1 MNDYH
6 YYIMSLE
13 TVLSRH
19 FPANRY
25 SFYAS
30 KANAVCLTS
39 EKWKS
44 SFFSGMTMWRISA
57 PNGQDYLY
65 DELKD
70 ACIKMIDLLSGDTR
84 DAIVQEFW
92 HEIEKNRYVNS
103 AEGENDR
110 SLAESIK
117 ELILDCEITSLLL
130 HKGAQCEVQD
140 ARLLLEKL
148 RDLEENLK
156 RYKIG
161 ES

>member
-1 MNDYH
+1 
-6 YYIMSLE
+6 MSLE

-30 KANAVCLTS
+30 KANAVCLTR

-117 ELILDCEITSLLL
+117 ELILDCEIISLLL

-161 ES
+161 EYSQSV